1 MPDETVMER
10 HGFQAEVARLLDIVA
25 HSLYSDKAVFLRELI
40 SNASDACDKLRYLG
54 LTQPELAADDPAF
67 RITLSADKAARTL
80 TVADNGIGMN
90 HDDLVENLGT
100 IARSGT
106 AAFLDQATG
115 DGRKD
120 LALIGQFGVGFYSAF
135 MVADGVEVLTRRA
148 GEDAGWRWAS
158 DGKGEFTIAPAEVAA
173 RGTRIT
179 LHLKKDAD
187 EFLDPVRLRHIVTKY
202 SDHIA
207 VPIRLEEEG
216 KSETLNS
223 ASALWMRS
231 KSEVTAEQHKE
242 FYHHVAHAFDEPWAT
257 VHFRAEG
264 KLEYTAL
271 LYVPSAK
278 PFDLFNPER
287 KNCLKLYVKRVFIA
301 EACEELL
308 PGYLRFLRGVVDSE
322 DLPLNISREMLQ
334 HNPVLAKIRAGL
346 TKRALAELKKKAEGD
361 AASYEGFWDNF
372 GAVLKEGL
380 YEDAE
385 QRAALLGLARF
396 RSTAGYADG
405 GDELVTLADYVG
417 RMKEGQQAIYY
428 ITADDLAQA
437 RRSPQ
442 LEGFAAR
449 GIEVLLLTDPVDEFW
464 IPAVAEF
471 EGKPFRSVTRGGADL
486 DEVAK
491 AGGESKNET
500 PQPAGTDALVAL
512 LRLELKDAVK
522 DVRTSQR
529 LTDSAVCLVADDGDL
544 DIRLERLLK
553 QHKQIDSGA
562 KRVLEIN
569 PNHAL
574 IAGLAGRIAAGG
586 NGVELAD
593 AAWLLLDQARI
604 LQGEPVADPTAF
616 ARRLA
621 GVMQRSIG

>member
-1 MPDETVMER
+1 MPDEMVMER
-10 HGFQAEVARLLDIVA
+10 HGFQAEVARLLDLVA

-40 SNASDACDKLRYLG
+40 SNASDACDKLRYLS

-67 RITLSADKAARTL
+67 RVTLSIDKAKRTL

-106 AAFLDQATG
+106 AAFLDKASG
-115 DGRKD
+115 DAKKD

-135 MVADGVEVLTRRA
+135 MVADEVEVLTRRA
-148 GEDAGWRWAS
+148 GDQAGWRWVS
-158 DGKGEFTIAPAEVAA
+158 DGKGEFTVAA
-173 RGTRIT
+173 AAATSRGTTIV
-179 LHLKKDAD
+179 LHLKKGED
-187 EFLDPVRLRHIVTKY
+187 EFLEPTRLKHIVAKY

-207 VPIRLEEEG
+207 VPIRLVDGDKE
-216 KSETLNS
+216 ETLNS
-223 ASALWMRS
+223 ASALWMRA

-264 KLEYTAL
+264 KIDYAAL
-271 LYVPSAK
+271 LYVPTVK

-301 EACEELL
+301 EACEELV

-346 TKRALAELKKKAEGD
+346 IKRVLAELKKKAEGD
-361 AASYEGFWDNF
+361 AESYAGFWDNF

-380 YEDAE
+380 YEDAD
-385 QRAALLGLARF
+385 QRDTLLGLARF
-396 RSTAGYADG
+396 RGTAGDA
-405 GDELVTLADYVG
+405 LVSLADYVG
-417 RMKEGQQAIYY
+417 RMKDGQEAIYY
-428 ITADDLAQA
+428 ITADDLDAA

-449 GIEVLLLTDPVDEFW
+449 EIEVLLLTDPVDEFW
-464 IPAVAEF
+464 VPAVGAF
-471 EGKPFRSVTRGGADL
+471 DGKPFRSVTRGGADL
-486 DEVAK
+486 DKVAK
-491 AGGESKNET
+491 ADGADKKDE

-522 DVRTSQR
+522 DVRASQR
-529 LTDSAVCLVADDGDL
+529 LTDSAVCLVADDGDM
-544 DIRLERLLK
+544 DIHLERLLK
-553 QHKQIDSGA
+553 QHKQLDTTH

-569 PNHAL
+569 PGHPL
-574 IAGLAGRIAAGG
+574 IAGLSGRVAAGG
-586 NGVELAD
+586 NGTALTD

-604 LQGEPVADPTAF
+604 LQGEPVADPAAF

-621 GVMQRSIG
+621 GVLQRSLGAG